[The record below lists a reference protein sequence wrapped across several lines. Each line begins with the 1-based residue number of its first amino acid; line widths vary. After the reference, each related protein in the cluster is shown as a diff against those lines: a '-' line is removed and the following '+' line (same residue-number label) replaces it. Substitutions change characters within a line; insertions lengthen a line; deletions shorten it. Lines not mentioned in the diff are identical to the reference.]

1 MTTDVSYQT
10 YRDCYEYHGN
20 TAIVLTRKRGNATV
34 WQDWLLF
41 DSVEE
46 AAEYFNTSCC
56 PGEASWKS

>member
-20 TAIVLTRKRGNATV
+20 TSIVLTRKKGGITV

-56 PGEASWKS
+56 PGEVSWKN